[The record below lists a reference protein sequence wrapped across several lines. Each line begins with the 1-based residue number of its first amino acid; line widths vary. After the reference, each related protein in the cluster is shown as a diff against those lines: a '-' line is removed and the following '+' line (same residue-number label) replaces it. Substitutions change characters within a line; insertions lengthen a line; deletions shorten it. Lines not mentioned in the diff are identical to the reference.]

1 MKLSQFNITSQ
12 ENENKYILYNTFSTG
27 LVTLDKDTYEKVIVN
42 KDFADFSGLPY
53 LVENGFVVEDDCDEV
68 AKVEAV
74 RTAIMKKTIIQN
86 IVILTT
92 TDCNAR
98 CYYCF
103 EHGIDHVYMS
113 KETADGIVEYCKKKY
128 KEKRIAI
135 TWFGG
140 EPLMNYDIIKYITFK
155 LIEAGYELECHVTT
169 NGSLVTDEMIDFF
182 EKNYVRFSFQ
192 ITIDSVHDEYSKVKR
207 YVDIEPEKA
216 YDRTINNVIALI
228 KRGVR
233 MMIRVNFASS
243 KIEHAKE
250 VYKTLID
257 TLSVYDLAKV
267 NIYMAPLSLPGDKEI
282 ISNFHGDIE
291 HPFLQ
296 MVKVQRE
303 EGFPLHDLYNE
314 ENEISLL
321 SAYNLQPSAISCGM
335 NLACRIVVNA
345 DGTLYKCH
353 RLVGKKEFAVG
364 NVFDGEDESNPHLK
378 YFHDIHVTDEDC
390 RKCDIL
396 PICQMGCS
404 YSRFTYGKQ
413 QKCSRIRQVKSEL
426 VQLYYHALL
435 EEQNK

>member
-1 MKLSQFNITSQ
+1 MKLSQFNIISK

-27 LVTLDKDTYEKVIVN
+27 LVVLDKKNYQDLIIEKNFDNFDGLTYLI
-42 KDFADFSGLPY
+42 
-53 LVENGFVVEDDCDEV
+53 ENGFIVDDDCDEV
-68 AKVEAV
+68 AKVEKV

-103 EHGIDHVYMS
+103 EHGIEHVYMS
-113 KETADGIVEYCKKKY
+113 EKTADAIIEYCKKKY

-140 EPLMNYDIIKYITFK
+140 EPLLNFNIIKYITAR

-192 ITIDSVHDEYSKVKR
+192 ITIDSVYDEYNKVKR
-207 YVDIEPEKA
+207 YIDIEPEKA
-216 YDRTINNVIALI
+216 YDRTMQNVVKLINS
-228 KRGVR
+228 GVR

-243 KIEHAKE
+243 KIEQAKE
-250 VYKTLID
+250 VYKTLIE
-257 TLSVYDLAKV
+257 TLRIYDLSKV

-282 ISNFHGDIE
+282 ISNFHGNIE

-296 MVKVQRE
+296 MVKIQRE

-335 NLACRIVVNA
+335 NLSCRIVVNA

-353 RLVGKKEFAVG
+353 RLVGKKDFAVG
-364 NVFDGEDESNPHLK
+364 NVFDGEDMSNEHLNF
-378 YFHDIHVTDEDC
+378 FHDIHITDDDC
-390 RKCDIL
+390 RNCDIL

-404 YSRFTYGKQ
+404 YSRFTYGKE
-413 QKCSRIRQVKSEL
+413 QKCNRIRQVKSEL
-426 VQLYYHALL
+426 VQLYYHALQ
-435 EEQNK
+435 EEKK